1 MAKVLHVFKIVFKI
15 ATLLYAIVVAVYIIQ
30 ISAGRG
36 DEFYF
41 ISDLKLI
48 NSDGWITAIKKG
60 ISIPYLLLAYP
71 FTFIF
76 KYHVA
81 LRLVSLILT
90 LGLFFYF
97 KKRFNFSTSFYF
109 YLTFYLCTT
118 IFFFY
123 GTNDTFFNVSL
134 IVFFSEIFLLYS
146 YKKFNSNIAFIALI
160 MAFFTRALTLIY
172 LPIILIGL
180 FVIYKFRV
188 NFALKLRY
196 SIVVFILI
204 LSVNIPSLKENGTL
218 SYDLKSPPKSIKA
231 TWGQRQYLAQLLINK
246 DELKK
251 GSHPTWT
258 ETQEYINLNGK
269 KSLPVSI
276 SDAIF
281 FDFKLTIKEFLK
293 DFGNTLFLGF
303 RQLGLIL
310 ILILVI
316 PLINFSKNRKLEYNY
331 FLPASFLIMI
341 AIFSFIIISNVELRW
356 LTPVFVMGIVWYSNL
371 EDKKLL
377 NAKLVLVNYIVF
389 IVLISYGGFR
399 MFEKVIS

>member
-1 MAKVLHVFKIVFKI
+1 
-15 ATLLYAIVVAVYIIQ
+15 
-30 ISAGRG
+30 
-36 DEFYF
+36 
-41 ISDLKLI
+41 
-48 NSDGWITAIKKG
+48 
-60 ISIPYLLLAYP
+60 
-71 FTFIF
+71 
-76 KYHVA
+76 
-81 LRLVSLILT
+81 
-90 LGLFFYF
+90 
-97 KKRFNFSTSFYF
+97 
-109 YLTFYLCTT
+109 
-118 IFFFY
+118 
-123 GTNDTFFNVSL
+123 
-134 IVFFSEIFLLYS
+134 
-146 YKKFNSNIAFIALI
+146 
-160 MAFFTRALTLIY
+160 MAFFTRALTLVY

-269 KSLPVSI
+269 KSLPISI
-276 SDAIF
+276 SDAVF
-281 FDFKLTIKEFLK
+281 FDFKLTIKEFFK
-293 DFGNTLFLGF
+293 DFANTLFLGF

-331 FLPASFLIMI
+331 FLPVSFLIMI

-371 EDKKLL
+371 EDK
-377 NAKLVLVNYIVF
+377 NFVYP
-389 IVLISYGGFR
+389 
-399 MFEKVIS
+399 